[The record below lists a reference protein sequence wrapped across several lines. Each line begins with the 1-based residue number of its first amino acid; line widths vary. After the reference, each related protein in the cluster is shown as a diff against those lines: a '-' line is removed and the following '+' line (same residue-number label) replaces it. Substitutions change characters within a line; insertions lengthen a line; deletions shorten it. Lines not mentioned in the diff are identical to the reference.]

1 MTRREAVIG
10 AAAALA
16 AGPALAQGAMLDPH
30 GRIRPQAL
38 KAALETLNALTPQ
51 QIPNRDVL
59 AIADMG
65 KHSSE
70 RRLAILDLK
79 TGAVQWFRCSH
90 GVGSDPD
97 HSGWMQRF
105 SNVEGSLATPDG
117 AFRVGA
123 VYEGGNGPSKYLHGL
138 TAENANAYKREIVF
152 HKADYAADSVV
163 EEQGKLGRSHGCFV
177 VGPEYHAAAM
187 AALQEGALLFSW
199 KG

>member
-1 MTRREAVIG
+1 MTRRDVMIG
-10 AAAALA
+10 ATAALA
-16 AGPALAQGAMLDPH
+16 AAPAMAQGARLDPK
-30 GRIRPQAL
+30 GRIRPDAL
-38 KAALETLNALTPQ
+38 KAALAALDAFTPE
-51 QIPNRDVL
+51 QIPNRDVI

-65 KHSSE
+65 RHSSE
-70 RRLAILDLK
+70 RRLAIVDLK
-79 TGAVQWFRCSH
+79 SGEVQWFRCSH

-97 HSGWMQRF
+97 HTGWMQTF

-117 AFRVGA
+117 PFRVGA
-123 VYEGGNGPSKYLHGL
+123 VYVGANGPSKYLHGL

-187 AALQEGALLFSW
+187 DALAEGMLLFSW